1 MSTVI
6 YLANQ
11 QIQVITGT
19 PGNRKISVADC
30 YTEDAPD
37 GCIINGM
44 IMDAGGD
51 AAHAGTAPDPQL
63 RRLPEQH
70 GAGAGWQHHQR
81 YDYGCGCV
89 CELHAELLDD
99 T

>member
-6 YLANQ
+6 YLANP
-11 QIQVITGT
+11 TDT
-19 PGNRKISVADC
+19 SDHRYSRKSKDFC
-30 YTEDAPD
+30 RGLLY
-37 GCIINGM
+37 GRC
-44 IMDAGGD
+44 
-51 AAHAGTAPDPQL
+51 
-63 RRLPEQH
+63 
-70 GAGAGWQHHQR
+70 AGWQHHQW

>member
-37 GCIINGM
+37 GSIINGM
-44 IMDAGGD
+44 IWIRM
-51 AAHAGTAPDPQL
+51 
-63 RRLPEQH
+63 RL
-70 GAGAGWQHHQR
+70 
-81 YDYGCGCV
+81 
-89 CELHAELLDD
+89 
-99 T
+99 

>member
-19 PGNRKISVADC
+19 PGKSKDFCRGLLYGRC
-30 YTEDAPD
+30 
-37 GCIINGM
+37 
-44 IMDAGGD
+44 
-51 AAHAGTAPDPQL
+51 
-63 RRLPEQH
+63 
-70 GAGAGWQHHQR
+70 AGWQHHQW

>member
-37 GCIINGM
+37 GEKKGNVRLLS
-44 IMDAGGD
+44 
-51 AAHAGTAPDPQL
+51 AAPRCREPHLYTKNLFYFWRKKQWS
-63 RRLPEQH
+63 RS
-70 GAGAGWQHHQR
+70 
-81 YDYGCGCV
+81 V
-89 CELHAELLDD
+89 
-99 T
+99 